1 MGLFEKIFGTNSE
14 RSIKQIRPV
23 IEEINKLEPTMV
35 AKSDAELKEMTNIFK
50 ERLAKGED
58 LDDILPEAFA
68 VVREAAKRVLGQRHY
83 DVQLIGGII
92 LHQGRIAEMK
102 TGEGK
107 TLVSTLP
114 AYLNALSGNGVHLVT
129 VNDYLAKRDSEWMGK
144 IYNFLGLTVGVIVH
158 GLTSDQRREAYNC
171 DITYAT
177 NNELG
182 FDYLRDNMVI
192 YKHQLVQRE
201 LNFAIVDEVDSIL
214 IDEAR
219 TPLIIS
225 GPGAKSSELYEK
237 ADSFAA
243 TLKCLVIKETDSKD
257 LMDDVIEDYIVDEK
271 ARSSVLTKHG
281 VEKAEKWFGIDNLSD
296 PENSELSHHI
306 NQAIRARGVMKKDID
321 YVVKDGEVI
330 IVDEFTG
337 RLMFGRRY
345 NEGLHQAIEAKERVK
360 IEKESMT
367 QATITFQNFFRMYH
381 KLSGMTGTALTE
393 EGEFNG
399 IYALDVVAIPTNKP
413 VARVDKPDAVYKTL
427 EGKYKA
433 LVRDVKEAHDK
444 GQPLL
449 IGTVSI
455 EKSEFLSKMLGR
467 NGIPHNVLN
476 AKNHEK
482 EAEIIAQAGKYGAV
496 TIATNMAGRGTDI
509 VLGGN
514 SEYMAKQE
522 MRKEGYADQL
532 IALADSFADTDDE
545 VVLNTRKHF
554 RELVQKYAQ
563 QTKSDREKV
572 IEAGGLFIMGTERH
586 ESRRIDNQ
594 LRGRAGRQGDPGVSQ
609 FYISLEDDLMRLF
622 GSERIEA
629 VMNTLRIEEDFAIEN
644 KMLSGA
650 IETAQ
655 KRVENRNFDIRKNV
669 LQYDDVI
676 NQQREIIYAE
686 RRKVLDGCDLKD
698 NYMNMISKRIS
709 GAVESICNKEI
720 DRQYWD
726 FDMLREDLVG
736 IANPD
741 IITAYKA
748 NIDKIKPEKLSEE
761 LIADCVA
768 RYEARE
774 AEFTQE
780 VMREAERVIM
790 LRTVDENWMT
800 HIDCIDQLKYGVGL
814 RAYGHKDPV
823 VEYKFEAFNM
833 FDAMITTI
841 QDESLR
847 RIFSV
852 KIVGKDKPERRRVT
866 GEGKEVL
873 GETGPREKPKSAPA
887 KAKPVTRTGS
897 KIGPNDPCPCGS
909 GKKYKRCCGGD

>member
-14 RSIKQIRPV
+14 RSVKQIKPIV
-23 IEEINKLEPTMV
+23 DEINKLEPVMV
-35 AKSDAELKEMTNIFK
+35 AKTDSELKAMTGIFK
-50 ERLAKGED
+50 ERLSNGAE
-58 LDDILPEAFA
+58 LDDILPEAYA

-114 AYLNALSGNGVHLVT
+114 AYLNALSGKGVHLVT

-158 GLTSDQRREAYNC
+158 GLTSEQRRAAYNC

-192 YKHQLVQRE
+192 YKQHLVQRE

-225 GPGAKSSELYEK
+225 GPGAKSSEMYEK

-243 TLKCLVIKETDSKD
+243 TLKCLVIKETNSKE
-257 LMDDVIEDYIVDEK
+257 LMDDVEEDYIVDEK

-281 VEKAEKWFGIDNLSD
+281 VEKAEKWFGIENLSD

-306 NQAIRARGVMKKDID
+306 NQAIKARGIMKKDID

-399 IYALDVVAIPTNKP
+399 IYALDVVAVPTNKA
-413 VARVDKPDAVYKTL
+413 VARIDQPDAVYKTVT
-427 EGKYKA
+427 GKYKA
-433 LVRDVKEAHDK
+433 LVKDVKEAHEK

-455 EKSEFLSKMLGR
+455 EKSEYLSKLLGR
-467 NGIPHNVLN
+467 SGIPHNVLN

-545 VVLNTRKHF
+545 VVLNTRAHF
-554 RELVQKYAQ
+554 RELVKKYSE
-563 QTKSDREKV
+563 QTKVDKEKV

-594 LRGRAGRQGDPGVSQ
+594 LRGRAGRQGDPGVSR

-650 IETAQ
+650 IESAQ
-655 KRVENRNFDIRKNV
+655 KRVEARNFDIRKNV

-676 NQQREIIYAE
+676 NQQREIIYEE

-698 NYMNMISKRIS
+698 NYMNMLDKRIRE
-709 GAVESICNKEI
+709 AVNTICNKEI
-720 DRQYWD
+720 EQEYWD
-726 FDMLREDLVG
+726 FDLLREDLVG

-741 IITAYKA
+741 IILKYK
-748 NIDKIKPEKLSEE
+748 NNTGKIKPENIIQDL
-761 LIADCVA
+761 LDDCIS

-774 AEFTQE
+774 NEFTSE
-780 VMREAERVIM
+780 VMREVERVVM
-790 LRTVDENWMT
+790 LRTVDENWMM

-833 FDAMITTI
+833 FDNMISTI
-841 QDESLR
+841 QDEALR
-847 RIFSV
+847 RIYSV
-852 KIVGKDKPERRRVT
+852 KIAGKDRPARQKVT
-866 GEGKEVL
+866 GEGKEML
-873 GETGPREKPKSAPA
+873 GETGPREKKVVKSR
-887 KAKPVTRTGS
+887 PVTRTGS
-897 KIGPNDPCPCGS
+897 KVGPNDLCPCGS
-909 GKKYKRCCGGD
+909 GKKYKNCCG